1 MIWAT
6 DPLFPDNV
14 VSDQAVPAVALAFPV
29 RHPFT
34 GQPIRWHSVEI
45 VWDRRIDAQANV
57 QTFLGSQSADI
68 DHFTRGIN
76 AFLTQHARE
85 NAAPKGYETTA
96 ANKFFF
102 TRDPHRA
109 DLDRPLEALQAL
121 RGFNLSVRPGNDDW
135 YLNIHVGASPFVVS
149 GNLLKLFNHLRKMEL
164 SPQEVCNAFRN
175 RAARINDSKTTFS
188 RIISRVG
195 TDQMRAARTWSAFDG
210 EVTSFGR
217 GIPVYVCSDLPQ
229 PPGPYDADKTIVE
242 GFSAFRGLLSSKQ
255 TSNMI
260 GFACKLPIYN
270 KRYIEKDGF
279 EMFGIN
285 TGQAGL
291 AKFDMAVG
299 RNLLS
304 VPARLLAPPKLR
316 YRGTTPTPSEAS
328 WNLNAQKFFVPAALK
343 RVIVMDLFPST
354 PGANLTQLPAAFS
367 QALNRLGLPSVNVVN
382 FRVARNAGDP
392 QIPGE
397 TELVRYIRNIPE
409 VESAPSPP
417 VLAVL
422 QKPDYDLYAS
432 IKRVADLQLGRHVVC
447 AVGSNMHNFGN
458 GLGGEQYLA
467 NIAMKFNLKGGGLNQ
482 AVEDSHLK
490 SLLHPES
497 SSESA
502 PCRTIIIGADVAHP
516 TGSAR
521 PGCPSV
527 AAVVGSVDDNYL
539 HYPGSMR
546 LQPANRSSS
555 PI

>member
-1 MIWAT
+1 
-6 DPLFPDNV
+6 
-14 VSDQAVPAVALAFPV
+14 
-29 RHPFT
+29 
-34 GQPIRWHSVEI
+34 
-45 VWDRRIDAQANV
+45 
-57 QTFLGSQSADI
+57 
-68 DHFTRGIN
+68 
-76 AFLTQHARE
+76 
-85 NAAPKGYETTA
+85 
-96 ANKFFF
+96 
-102 TRDPHRA
+102 
-109 DLDRPLEALQAL
+109 
-121 RGFNLSVRPGNDDW
+121 
-135 YLNIHVGASPFVVS
+135 
-149 GNLLKLFNHLRKMEL
+149 
-164 SPQEVCNAFRN
+164 
-175 RAARINDSKTTFS
+175 
-188 RIISRVG
+188 
-195 TDQMRAARTWSAFDG
+195 MRAARTWSAFDG

-217 GIPVYVCSDLPQ
+217 GIPVYVFSDLPQ

-392 QIPGE
+392 QIPGD
-397 TELVRYIRNIPE
+397 TELVRYIRNLPE

-467 NIAMKFNLKGGGLNQ
+467 NIAMKFNLKGGGLNH

-516 TGSAR
+516 TGIAI

-546 LQPANRSSS
+546 LQISKQEFITDLRDMVKERLIDWAVKHRNALPINMLMYRDGVSESQYELVRTAEIPQLRQAFRDANDHLNKIRSSDS
-555 PI
+555 KTPDFKLTVIVVGKRHNTRFFTDIETKDNSFLSDLKKDEIHDRVYPALQIEEKQIFQPKVQPPGRQPKWTRVNHNIKPGFVVDKVTTHPYREEFLLAITHASSGHRPISSLLRPDQPDAT